1 MGFTEAVR
9 TVLKQKYATF
19 SGRAS
24 RSEYWWFML
33 FYFLA
38 LVALGF
44 LAGVLAFATS
54 GGGAASPVSYAV
66 VICGLAILAVFL
78 PLISLT
84 VRRFHDRNISGW
96 WYLALFVLGFVPY
109 VGIVVGFA
117 ILVISVLPGTEGPNK
132 FGPDPLRPEA
142 RAEVF
147 A

>member
-1 MGFTEAVR
+1 MGFTESVR

-33 FYFLA
+33 FYLLA
-38 LVALGF
+38 LFGLAILAL
-44 LAGVLAFATS
+44 LLAFVFS
-54 GGGAASPVSYAV
+54 EGGSVSPFHFAAA
-66 VICGLAILAVFL
+66 IWILFILAVFL

-96 WYLALFVLGFVPY
+96 WYLAIFVLSFIPY
-109 VGIVVGFA
+109 VGFVGGLA
-117 ILVISVLPGTEGPNK
+117 TLVISVLPGTEGPNK

>member
-1 MGFTEAVR
+1 MGFTEAVG
-9 TVLKQKYATF
+9 TVLVQKYATF

-33 FYFLA
+33 FYFLT
-38 LVALGF
+38 LFGLGF
-44 LAGVLAFATS
+44 LAGVLAYATS
-54 GGGAASPVSYAV
+54 GSGAASPVSYAV
-66 VICGLAILAVFL
+66 VICGLAILAIFL

-96 WYLALFVLGFVPY
+96 WYLALVIAGIIPY
-109 VGIVVGFA
+109 VGVVTGLA
-117 ILVISVLPGTEGPNK
+117 TLVISVLPGTEGPNK